1 MIDPPS
7 IRILLADDHSVVRMG
22 LAALMS
28 TEPGFTVVG
37 QAADGCEAVAQY
49 RLHKPDIVL
58 MDLLMPNQSGVAAVT
73 EIRAEFPSAKILIL
87 STSDG
92 DDDVFRALQAGAA
105 GYVLKS
111 SPGERLIPAIRA
123 VMRGE
128 KWIPPEVARSLA
140 NRIMREQLSPRELQV
155 LNELARGGSNKEI
168 AATLK
173 ITEHT
178 IKAHLK
184 NILAKLP
191 ARDRTEAV
199 TVALQRG
206 IIHLHERSS

>member
-1 MIDPPS
+1 MTSQTP

-22 LAALMS
+22 LEALIS
-28 TEPGFTVVG
+28 TEPGLAVVG
-37 QAADGCEAVAQY
+37 HAVDGNDAVLQY
-49 RLHKPDIVL
+49 RKLKPDVVL
-58 MDLLMPNQSGVAAVT
+58 MDLLMPRMTGTQALAM
-73 EIRAEFPSAKILIL
+73 IRTEFPAARILIL

-92 DDDVFRALQAGAA
+92 DDDVYRALQAGAV
-105 GYVLKS
+105 GYILKS
-111 SPGERLIPAIRA
+111 SPGEQLIPAIHA

-128 KWIPPEVARSLA
+128 RWIPPEVASRLADRSL
-140 NRIMREQLSPRELQV
+140 REELSMREVQV
-155 LNELARGGSNKEI
+155 LQELARGGSNKEI
-168 AATLK
+168 ANALN

-178 IKAHLK
+178 VKAHIK

-206 IIHLHERSS
+206 IIHL